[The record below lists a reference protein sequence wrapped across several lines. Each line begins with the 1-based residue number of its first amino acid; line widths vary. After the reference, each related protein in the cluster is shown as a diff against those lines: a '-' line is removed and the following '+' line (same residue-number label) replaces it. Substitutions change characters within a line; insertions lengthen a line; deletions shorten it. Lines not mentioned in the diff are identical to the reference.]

1 MKPSVDEKE
10 QQAVPE
16 YVIEGSSTQHK
27 SQAADC
33 SPSQGVTNEVPVL
46 TR

>member
-1 MKPSVDEKE
+1 MKKKE

-16 YVIEGSSTQHK
+16 YVIEGLSTQHK
-27 SQAADC
+27 SQTADC